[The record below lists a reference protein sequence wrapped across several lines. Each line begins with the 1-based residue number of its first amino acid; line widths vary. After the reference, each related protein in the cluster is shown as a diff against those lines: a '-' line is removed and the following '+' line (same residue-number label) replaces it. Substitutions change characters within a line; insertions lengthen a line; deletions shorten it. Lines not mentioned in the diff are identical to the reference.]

1 MARPSPEDMK
11 PASPAPRGS
20 KPGWVN
26 PRGAAAFFLYVF
38 ALVAALVY
46 VLPLFVSAERYRPFL
61 AAYLSEKLG
70 SDVSFDSLEF
80 TLAEGPGVAVGNVV
94 IEANGKPALS
104 VSRLQARISFVKAM
118 QGQLFFDEFSLENP
132 VVNVIRAKDGSFNMP
147 FLNLNGTEKPVLAAM
162 AEKAMEAFRFIA
174 ITNAS
179 VRFKDERVSAL
190 PVRVS
195 FHKVNGSFSRGIL
208 IKDHG
213 KLIISALVTHKDS
226 TGKALLEATLDR
238 DTAPLRGVSGVKADG
253 RASLSG
259 FDMAA
264 LWPYIKDAVPFE
276 RLEGFADID
285 LSFES
290 DLADKAGLSGRFAL
304 VSADMRLKGAP
315 DFKIRPKTLSLA
327 FDVTADRHE
336 AQIISAR
343 AQMDNLSADFRGK
356 VVDISGS
363 DPAVTL
369 TVDTEMVDINELRAH
384 VPDSVFT
391 PQQVLFLNNN
401 FLGGK
406 ARLAGFTYGGSL
418 SVLRSIGQTYALH
431 NFSGAISVQDMSV
444 LMPGM
449 KLPFEDVEGSVT
461 LEGDALRMDRLK
473 GRYGKSSL
481 RDVSGVLRK
490 VHGWPVIDARL
501 NADLD
506 LVEASHLFAEKVAS
520 PEFREKIEEVKITSG
535 AAKVDMAVIWDT
547 KEPPSAAVLK
557 GEIALD
563 RVDLKSE
570 ALGLPIQGLS
580 GTLEGNTSELRLKKI
595 SWVAGLSSFTLDG
608 TLRDALKPEPEF
620 DLKLNGAVSLDDI
633 DSIRFVSYGGIYYQ
647 TGLVFTEIGVKGG
660 FKDFRLDY
668 RLDMT
673 GAEYRLLDIIHKFK
687 GARNIYSFTGSVR
700 GGEKLTIDRLNVV
713 VGDSV
718 ITVSGKIS
726 QLMAEQGI
734 DIEVESEGANM
745 DDLDKFFLFFDDIN
759 GGGRV
764 GGKFSIKSLPG
775 RPIKLSGRLLFNEAT
790 FKIPILDGI
799 FYDCFGE
806 FDLINNRIFLK
817 KGRGRFNESPF
828 RISGQGSIAERPEF
842 TLNVEADSL
851 NLHDLFGRPLPEG
864 EKAPEKRKITLTEPT
879 STPDW
884 VWILNVKSKK
894 GDIGILHYQDLNTRI
909 RYDSDIF
916 HIDPLNFESA
926 GGKWRFTGDISLL
939 EEDGVKFN
947 SKIDVVDMEMGRLLT
962 ESFGGEKTVEGKF
975 NLKMDVAGNGR
986 LWRDMKKTLTG
997 RLEAHSGKGV
1007 IHRFNLL
1014 SKIFSLLN
1022 VLQYLKLKTPDLA
1035 ADGMS
1040 FINVNAGFDIKDGVA
1055 RTENLMVDSEAMRI
1069 SAVGS
1074 YGIPGGEVDMRVGVM
1089 PFVAVDK
1096 VISSIPVAGHVLTGE
1111 KKSLLA
1117 SYYEVKGPL
1126 DDPDVTAVPFESLA
1140 VGIGGIFK
1148 RLFELPLNAINA
1160 ISGEGS
1166 GKGSRSDNTMRE

>member
-1 MARPSPEDMK
+1 MK
-11 PASPAPRGS
+11 PVSPAPHDPR
-20 KPGWVN
+20 PGWPN
-26 PRGAAAFFLYVF
+26 PRGVAAFLLYVF

-104 VSRLQARISFVKAM
+104 VSRLQARVSFVKAM

-132 VVNVIRAKDGSFNMP
+132 VVNIIRAKDGSFNIP
-147 FLNLNGTEKPVLAAM
+147 FLNLSEPEKPALAAM
-162 AEKAMEAFRFIA
+162 AEKAMKAFKSIA

-179 VRFKDERVSAL
+179 AMFKDESVSA
-190 PVRVS
+190 PATKVS
-195 FHKVNGSFSRGIL
+195 FFKVNASFSRGIL
-208 IKDHG
+208 AKDHG
-213 KLIISALVTHKDS
+213 KLIVSALVAHKKA

-238 DTAPLRGVSGVKADG
+238 GSAPSRGGTGVKAGG
-253 RASLSG
+253 RASLAG

-264 LWPYIKDAVPFE
+264 LWPYIKDAAPFE
-276 RLEGFADID
+276 RLEGLADLD

-290 DLADKAGLSGRFAL
+290 DLAEKAALKGRFAL
-304 VSADMRLKGAP
+304 GSADMRLKGAP
-315 DFKIRPKTLSLA
+315 DFRISPETLSLA
-327 FDVTADRHE
+327 FDVTADRRQAE
-336 AQIISAR
+336 IVSAH
-343 AQMDNLSADFRGK
+343 AEMDNLSADFKGK
-356 VVDISGS
+356 VADISGP

-369 TVDTEMVDINELRAH
+369 TVDTEMVDVNEFRAR

-391 PQQVLFLNNN
+391 PQQVSFLNNN
-401 FLGGK
+401 FRGGK
-406 ARLAGFTYGGSL
+406 ARLAGLTYAGSL
-418 SVLRSIGQTYALH
+418 SALRSIGQTYALH
-431 NFSGAISVQDMSV
+431 NFSGGISVKDMSV

-449 KLPFEDVEGSVT
+449 TLPFEDVEGSVT

-473 GRYGKSSL
+473 GRYGKSHL
-481 RDVSGVLRK
+481 RNVSGVLRK
-490 VHGWPVIDARL
+490 AHDWPVIDASL

-506 LVEASHLFAEKVAS
+506 LVEASRLFAEKAAS
-520 PEFREKIEEVKITSG
+520 PEFREKIEGVKITSG

-557 GEIALD
+557 GKIAMD
-563 RVDLKSE
+563 GVDLKSE

-580 GTLEGNTSELRLKKI
+580 GTLEGNTSELSLKKV

-647 TGLVFTEIGVKGG
+647 TGLVFAEIGVRGG

-700 GGEKLTIDRLNVV
+700 GGEKLTIDRLKVM

-734 DIEVESEGANM
+734 DVEVESEGANM

-759 GGGRV
+759 GGGKV
-764 GGKFSIKSLPG
+764 GGRFSIKSLPG
-775 RPIKLSGRLLFNEAT
+775 RPIKLSGKLIFNEAT
-790 FKIPILDGI
+790 FRIPILDGI
-799 FYDCFGE
+799 FYDCLGE
-806 FDLINNRIFLK
+806 LDLINNHIFLK

-864 EKAPEKRKITLTEPT
+864 EKAPEKKKSALTEPAP
-879 STPDW
+879 TPDW
-884 VWILNVKSKK
+884 VWTLNVKSRK
-894 GDIGILHYQDLNTRI
+894 GDIGVLRYQDLNTRL

-939 EEDGVKFN
+939 KEAGVKFT

-962 ESFGGEKTVEGKF
+962 ESFGGEKTVDGKF
-975 NLKMDVAGNGR
+975 NLKMDVAGNGG

-997 RLEAHSGKGV
+997 RLEARSGRGV

-1035 ADGMS
+1035 AEGMS
-1040 FINVNAGFDIKDGVA
+1040 FTNVSAGFDIKDGVA

-1074 YGIPGGEVDMRVGVM
+1074 YDVPGGDVDMRVGVM

-1111 KKSLLA
+1111 NKSLLA

-1140 VGIGGIFK
+1140 AGIGGIFK
-1148 RLFELPLNAINA
+1148 RLFELPFNAINA

-1166 GKGSRSDNTMRE
+1166 GKGSRSENTTRE

>member
-1 MARPSPEDMK
+1 MK
-11 PASPAPRGS
+11 LGS
-20 KPGWVN
+20 RHAFAHRAGWVN
-26 PRGAAAFFLYVF
+26 PRAMAALLLYVF

-104 VSRLQARISFVKAM
+104 VGRLKARLSFVKAM
-118 QGQLFFDEFSLENP
+118 EGQVFFDEFSLENP
-132 VVNVIRAKDGSFNMP
+132 VVNITRAKDGSFNIP
-147 FLNLNGTEKPVLAAM
+147 FLNLRGSEKPVLAAL
-162 AEKAMEAFRFIA
+162 AEQAMDAFISIT
-174 ITNAS
+174 ITNAN
-179 VRFKDERVSAL
+179 VRFKDERVSAT
-190 PVRVS
+190 PVRAS
-195 FHKVNGSFSRGIL
+195 FFKANASFSRGIL
-208 IKDHG
+208 TKDHG
-213 KLIISALVTHKDS
+213 QLIVSALVTHKGV
-226 TGKALLEATLDR
+226 TGKALLEAALDR
-238 DTAPLRGVSGVKADG
+238 DGAGNGVKAEG
-253 RASLSG
+253 KASLAG
-259 FDMAA
+259 FGMAA

-290 DLADKAGLSGRFAL
+290 DLADKAALKGRIAL

-315 DFKIRPKTLSLA
+315 DFKMRPKTLSLA
-327 FDVTADRHE
+327 FDVKGDSHE
-336 AQIISAR
+336 AEIISAR
-343 AQMDNLSADFRGK
+343 AEMDDLTADFKGK
-356 VVDISGS
+356 VADISGS
-363 DPAVTL
+363 DPSVTL
-369 TVDTEMVDINELRAH
+369 TVDTQMVDVNELRAH
-384 VPDSVFT
+384 IPDSVFT
-391 PQQVLFLNNN
+391 PQQVSFLNNN
-401 FLGGK
+401 FRGGK
-406 ARLAGFTYGGSL
+406 ARLKEFTFAGSL
-418 SVLRSIGQTYALH
+418 SALRSIGQTYALH
-431 NFSGAISVQDMSV
+431 NFSGGISVKDMNV
-444 LMPGM
+444 VMPGVT
-449 KLPFEDVEGSVT
+449 LPFEGMEGSVT
-461 LEGDALRMDRLK
+461 LTGDTLRMEGLK

-481 RDVSGVLRK
+481 RGVSGVLRK
-490 VHGWPVIDARL
+490 VHGWPVIDVRL
-501 NADLD
+501 RADLD
-506 LVEASHLFAEKVAS
+506 LMEASHLFAEKVAS

-535 AAKVDMAVIWDT
+535 AASVDVAVAWDT
-547 KEPPSAAVLK
+547 KEPPSTAALK
-557 GEIALD
+557 GKIALN

-570 ALGLPIQGLS
+570 ALGLPMQGLS
-580 GTLEGNTSELRLKKI
+580 GTLEGNTSELRLKKV

-608 TLRDALKPEPEF
+608 ILRGVLKPEPEF
-620 DLKLNGAVSLDDI
+620 DLKLNGAVSLEDI

-660 FKDFRLDY
+660 FKDFHLDY

-673 GAEYRLLDIIHKFK
+673 GAEYRLLDIIHKNK
-687 GARNIYSFTGSVR
+687 GVKNVYSFTGSVR
-700 GGEKLTIDRLNVV
+700 GGEKLTIDRLKAM
-713 VGDSV
+713 VGDST

-734 DIEVESEGANM
+734 DVEVESEGANM

-759 GGGRV
+759 GGGKV
-764 GGKFSIKSLPG
+764 GGRFSIKSLPG
-775 RPIKLSGRLLFNEAT
+775 KPVKLSGRLFFNEAT
-790 FKIPILDGI
+790 FKIPVLNAI

-828 RISGQGSIAERPEF
+828 RISGQGAIAERPEF

-851 NLHDLFGRPLPEG
+851 NLQDLFGKPLADG
-864 EKAPEKRKITLTEPT
+864 EKTPEKKKITLTEPT

-884 VWILNVKSKK
+884 TWNLNIKSKK

-926 GGKWRFTGDISLL
+926 GGKWRFAGDIAMLK
-939 EEDGVKFN
+939 EAGVKFD
-947 SKIDVVDMEMGRLLT
+947 SKIEVVDMEMGRFLS

-975 NLKMDVAGNGR
+975 NLNMDIAGSGR
-986 LWRDMKKTLTG
+986 QLRDMKKTLAG
-997 RLEAHSGKGV
+997 RLEARSGKGV
-1007 IHRFNLL
+1007 IHRFNML

-1035 ADGMS
+1035 VDGMPFANIS
-1040 FINVNAGFDIKDGVA
+1040 VGFAIKDGVA
-1055 RTENLMVDSEAMRI
+1055 RTESLMVDSEAMRI

-1074 YGIPGGEVDMRVGVM
+1074 YDIPGSEVDMRVGVM

-1096 VISSIPVAGHVLTGE
+1096 VLSSIPVAGHVLTGE
-1111 KKSLLA
+1111 KKSLLV

-1140 VGIGGIFK
+1140 AGIGGIFK

-1166 GKGSRSDNTMRE
+1166 GKGSRSDNMTRE